1 MDPSLFCEVTLDDK
15 PIDDLTEEDI
25 VLLDNDEEETL
36 NNQGSKRPHNGN
48 YTSTPPAKKARR
60 STPKV
65 NNKLIQG
72 TKFKAN
78 RNPHS
83 PLSQNSLNTL
93 SPNAANLL
101 KSSHLSV
108 SRTQT
113 PSKIP
118 PPAPKLKQSITW
130 KYKQLP
136 ENQYTADIKK
146 ADIRKNYEP
155 EKCNCPKAGED
166 TTACGSGCINRSTY
180 SECDLE
186 VCVNGKL
193 CTNMAIQKRQY
204 APGLERFMTAKKGWG
219 VRARQS
225 VAKGSFIL
233 EYTGEIC
240 SSKEFEKRMLNRYR
254 GDNHHYCLA
263 MDNKT
268 MIDAHR
274 AGSECRFVN
283 HSCAPNCEME
293 KWNVD
298 GLSRMALFALR
309 DILPGEEIC
318 YDYNFSLFNTD
329 QGQECKCG
337 AKECRGVIGGRG
349 KDYLITLDHEEPLQ
363 PKTPKLP
370 KFVPNP
376 RTSEDEAWFKANL
389 STEELDWVTK
399 NAPKPGQLE
408 AKTIK
413 CTVCNECLNF
423 KVQSQCQ
430 RHPDL
435 GVIMCMKCRGLYG
448 KGGWD
453 KDPEGNDEFCRWC
466 SEGGQIY
473 LCDFCPHAFCNKCL
487 RWNLGRKYLK
497 KIEDEEK
504 WKCLKC
510 DPSFLR
516 EHRSVYW
523 AIFKYHKDKPAKA
536 RSTSSASLTP
546 VRGARANNSQ
556 HESVN
561 GVKSKALVNSPKVR
575 QQLNGVK
582 PGIRPQALSNKMS
595 SSPGSI
601 HTAYNKLQKN
611 GAISVA
617 PVKPVQ
623 HRINGVRPI
632 LNKKVVKEVPK
643 HFVDFML
650 KDADDCIEQFVNMVG
665 EVRKMWKL
673 SRKKDGDVT
682 ASTKKLRKIL
692 DLAKHNIAEVD
703 KKVVDSYRT
712 NLEDADVRDICPEDI
727 VSEKNKERELEIFA
741 KSKDIDNEDVENV
754 ESTPDLP
761 FMDLGPSGSG
771 SDTEPTDSGEIVIDE
786 SSEGTEVTGN
796 VETDSDTQVVD
807 LDSEEGIHD
816 MSVEELEVGDETDT
830 ESADNLA
837 VQTDL
842 KVKDSDKESDAMNE
856 LNKEDSIND
865 VDLENAQVDALK
877 DTEPSKSIWRTEE
890 VVEKLD
896 TEEEEA
902 SKVDVKIEVK
912 IEDFE
917 ESKTIVKNDDN
928 PANIDIKDEKFDY
941 LGIDGN
947 KENIGTEIKTEKE
960 VKEKDAKIT
969 IEYKN
974 DASPI
979 KDQKDI
985 VKESI
990 HEKLRTEHLEEIVG
1004 ENASKPTSGEKTE
1017 SVLNDNIFDIND
1029 LSQGKDIG
1037 ENSNVEEDEVI
1048 IKEIEVSD
1056 ISIEE
1061 ETEGGV
1067 NPGDK
1072 NSESKFDH
1080 EINGLDSE
1088 EPSEEIRNVVKGLIE
1103 TCIATG
1109 PEDSKSTETCH
1120 ESSAD
1125 NPCEESVTDP
1135 DDKDDLKS
1143 T

>member
-1 MDPSLFCEVTLDDK
+1 MEFGKVGTVKLNILF
-15 PIDDLTEEDI
+15 
-25 VLLDNDEEETL
+25 
-36 NNQGSKRPHNGN
+36 
-48 YTSTPPAKKARR
+48 
-60 STPKV
+60 KV
-65 NNKLIQG
+65 N
-72 TKFKAN
+72 
-78 RNPHS
+78 
-83 PLSQNSLNTL
+83 
-93 SPNAANLL
+93 
-101 KSSHLSV
+101 
-108 SRTQT
+108 
-113 PSKIP
+113 
-118 PPAPKLKQSITW
+118 
-130 KYKQLP
+130 
-136 ENQYTADIKK
+136 
-146 ADIRKNYEP
+146 
-155 EKCNCPKAGED
+155 
-166 TTACGSGCINRSTY
+166 
-180 SECDLE
+180 
-186 VCVNGKL
+186 
-193 CTNMAIQKRQY
+193 
-204 APGLERFMTAKKGWG
+204 
-219 VRARQS
+219 
-225 VAKGSFIL
+225 
-233 EYTGEIC
+233 
-240 SSKEFEKRMLNRYR
+240 
-254 GDNHHYCLA
+254 
-263 MDNKT
+263 
-268 MIDAHR
+268 
-274 AGSECRFVN
+274 
-283 HSCAPNCEME
+283 
-293 KWNVD
+293 
-298 GLSRMALFALR
+298 
-309 DILPGEEIC
+309 
-318 YDYNFSLFNTD
+318 FS
-329 QGQECKCG
+329 
-337 AKECRGVIGGRG
+337 
-349 KDYLITLDHEEPLQ
+349 
-363 PKTPKLP
+363 
-370 KFVPNP
+370 
-376 RTSEDEAWFKANL
+376 
-389 STEELDWVTK
+389 
-399 NAPKPGQLE
+399 
-408 AKTIK
+408 
-413 CTVCNECLNF
+413 
-423 KVQSQCQ
+423 
-430 RHPDL
+430 
-435 GVIMCMKCRGLYG
+435 
-448 KGGWD
+448 
-453 KDPEGNDEFCRWC
+453 
-466 SEGGQIY
+466 
-473 LCDFCPHAFCNKCL
+473 
-487 RWNLGRKYLK
+487 RKYLK

-536 RSTSSASLTP
+536 KSTSSASLTP
-546 VRGARANNSQ
+546 VRSARANNSQ

-582 PGIRPQALSNKMS
+582 PGIRPQALSNKLS

-623 HRINGVRPI
+623 HRLNGVRPI

-741 KSKDIDNEDVENV
+741 KSKDIANDDVENV

-816 MSVEELEVGDETDT
+816 MSVEELEVGDETET
-830 ESADNLA
+830 ESADDLA
-837 VQTDL
+837 FKTDL
-842 KVKDSDKESDAMNE
+842 IVKDSDKESDAMNE
-856 LNKEDSIND
+856 LNKEHPIND
-865 VDLENAQVDALK
+865 LGLEIAQEDAPE
-877 DTEPSKSIWRTEE
+877 DSEPSKTIGRAEE
-890 VVEKLD
+890 FVEKLD

-902 SKVDVKIEVK
+902 SKVDVKIE
-912 IEDFE
+912 DFK
-917 ESKTIVKNDDN
+917 ESKTIVNDDDN
-928 PANIDIKDEKFDY
+928 STNIDIKDDKFEDVEKDC
-941 LGIDGN
+941 N
-947 KENIGTEIKTEKE
+947 KENIRTEIKTEE
-960 VKEKDAKIT
+960 IKEKDAKIT

-985 VKESI
+985 VKESM
-990 HEKLRTEHLEEIVG
+990 HEKLITEHVEEIVG
-1004 ENASKPTSGEKTE
+1004 ENASKSTSGEKDKTE
-1017 SVLNDNIFDIND
+1017 SVLNDNIHDIND
-1029 LSQGKDIG
+1029 LSQGKDNS

-1048 IKEIEVSD
+1048 IKEIEDCD
-1056 ISIEE
+1056 ISTEE
-1061 ETEGGV
+1061 GTEGGV

-1072 NSESKFDH
+1072 HSESKFDH

-1088 EPSEEIRNVVKGLIE
+1088 EASEEISNVVNGLIE
-1103 TCIATG
+1103 TCIAIG
-1109 PEDSKSTETCH
+1109 PEDSKITETCH
-1120 ESSAD
+1120 EPSADID